1 MKRILFLL
9 VLMQLCLATIA
20 QSSLS
25 VLGVK
30 MGTSM
35 EVAQKYLEL
44 KYGKE
49 KVEKVEEFIFVYDFT
64 VAYKHFD
71 LATFHFEPAI
81 KNKKVETSLDYVRL
95 DKSFTSQ
102 YEVNEAK
109 YYWLRLLGEKYGTFS
124 LEEATKGKTNYLYR
138 DDKDAIFIGT
148 ENKDVSEYELSITYL
163 DGSTQKDEEDEEY

>member
-35 EVAQKYLEL
+35 EAAQKYLEL

-49 KVEKVEEFIFVYDFT
+49 KVEKDGNYIFVYDVT
-64 VAYKHFD
+64 VAYKDFD
-71 LATFHFEPAI
+71 WATFRFEPAI
-81 KNKKVETSLDYVRL
+81 KNKKVETSLNCVRL
-95 DKSFTSQ
+95 EKSFTSQ

-109 YYWLRLLGEKYGTFS
+109 HYWLILLGEKYGTFS
-124 LEEATKGKTNYLYR
+124 LEENTKGKTTYLYL
-138 DDKDAIFIGT
+138 DDKDAIVIET
-148 ENKDVSEYELSITYL
+148 ENKDVFEYELSITYL
-163 DGSTQKDEEDEEY
+163 DRSIQKDEEY